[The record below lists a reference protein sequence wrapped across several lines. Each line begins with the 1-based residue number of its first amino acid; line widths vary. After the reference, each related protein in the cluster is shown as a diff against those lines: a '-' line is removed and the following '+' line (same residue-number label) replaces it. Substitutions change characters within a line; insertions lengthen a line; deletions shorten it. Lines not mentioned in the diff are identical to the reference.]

1 MIGVNVTFDY
11 GDDGF
16 DRARV
21 IGVAENARAMF
32 EGMAGLRFKFFTLE
46 EKHHLA
52 RNFYVWD
59 SKDAAERFF
68 SPELTERVT
77 GLYGVAPTI
86 DFVEI
91 AQIVDNASS

>member
-11 GDDGF
+11 GEDPL

-21 IGVAENARAMF
+21 IKVAENARGMF
-32 EGMAGLRFKFFTLE
+32 EGMAGLRFKFFTLD
-46 EKHHLA
+46 EKHHVA
-52 RNFYVWD
+52 RNFYVWE
-59 SKDAAERFF
+59 SREAAEDFF

-86 DFVEI
+86 DFVDI
-91 AQIVDNASS
+91 AEVVDNASA

>member
-1 MIGVNVTFDY
+1 MIGVTVTFDY
-11 GDDGF
+11 GDDGV

-21 IGVAENARAMF
+21 IGVAENARGTF
-32 EGMAGLRFKFFTLE
+32 EGMAGLRFKFFTLD
-46 EKHHLA
+46 EKNHVA

-59 SKDAAERFF
+59 SKDAAEGFF
-68 SPELTERVT
+68 SPELKERVT

-91 AQIVDNASS
+91 AQMVDNVSS